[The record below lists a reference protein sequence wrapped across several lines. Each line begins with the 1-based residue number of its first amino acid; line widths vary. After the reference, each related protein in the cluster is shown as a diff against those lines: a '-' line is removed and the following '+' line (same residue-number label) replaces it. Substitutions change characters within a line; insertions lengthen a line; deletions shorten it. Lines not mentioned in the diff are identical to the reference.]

1 MDDLS
6 IAKLKN
12 LKYGQIRILQIFEQ
26 NKVVVVLIKII
37 LLWMKQYIA
46 YLVIIMM
53 MKSMIHQKVC
63 FDIALLS

>member
-1 MDDLS
+1 ME
-6 IAKLKN
+6 N

-63 FDIALLS
+63 FDIAMLS